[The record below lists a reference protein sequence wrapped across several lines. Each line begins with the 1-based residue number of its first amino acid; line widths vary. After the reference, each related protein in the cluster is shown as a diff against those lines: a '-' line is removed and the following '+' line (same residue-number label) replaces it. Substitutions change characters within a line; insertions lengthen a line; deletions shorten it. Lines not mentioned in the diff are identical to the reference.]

1 MKINSTRNAHI
12 SRGCQFQATALRTP
26 QKRKKREVIF
36 IHFAYIIL
44 IFGIKRYKFYEAS
57 ISLDHLN
64 QAESERYEI
73 LVKVRARSFEMIRK
87 MKLLCVGITRYPRAV
102 FIHGDKRF
110 SWRHDASKS
119 SRIRMVRLCRK
130 CTFCILGIFME
141 YSVYIK
147 RKNQGLACND
157 EDKLRRSIEMSER
170 ERRKLPSCH
179 LLCDSANCAWGFI

>member
-64 QAESERYEI
+64 QAESGRYEI

-110 SWRHDASKS
+110 SRDVTMPRKVREFGWFASAGS
-119 SRIRMVRLCRK
+119 VLFAFLEYLWNTVFTLNERIRVLHAMMR
-130 CTFCILGIFME
+130 I
-141 YSVYIK
+141 S
-147 RKNQGLACND
+147 
-157 EDKLRRSIEMSER
+157 
-170 ERRKLPSCH
+170 
-179 LLCDSANCAWGFI
+179 